1 MIIVINYNN
10 MFNSKSKITNKVLGY
25 FFINSRKKHYINEL
39 AVLLE
44 VDPGNL
50 FRKLKEL
57 EIEGVLR
64 SEMAGN
70 QRYFFLNKEYS
81 LLKEL
86 KKTYETKYGV
96 VPFLE
101 KRFGHLPKL
110 KEAYIFG
117 SFANGALSPE
127 SDIDLLLVGEHSSLA
142 AKRDILALQHSLKRE
157 INVVDITSDELK
169 RKMKQKDEFF
179 SRIFSQPIIRL
190 KLS

>member
-1 MIIVINYNN
+1 

-25 FFINSRKKHYINEL
+25 FFVNPHKRHYINEL
-39 AVLLE
+39 AILLE

-57 EIEGVLR
+57 EMEGVLK
-64 SEMAGN
+64 SEMVGN
-70 QRYFFLNKEYS
+70 QRYFFLNKEYP

-101 KRFGHLPKL
+101 KKLSNLHCHFPKL

-117 SFANGALSPE
+117 SFASGAFNPE
-127 SDIDLLLVGEHSSLA
+127 SDIDLLLVGEHSSLVV
-142 AKRDILALQHSLKRE
+142 KRDILALQHFLKRE
-157 INVVDITSDELK
+157 INIVDITPDELT
-169 RKMKQKDEFF
+169 RKIKQKDEFF
-179 SRIFSQPIIRL
+179 NRIFNQPIIKL

>member
-1 MIIVINYNN
+1 

-25 FFINSRKKHYINEL
+25 FFINPHKKHYINEL

-44 VDPGNL
+44 VDLGNL

-57 EIEGVLR
+57 ETEGVLK

-70 QRYFFLNKEYS
+70 QRYFFLNKEYY

-86 KKTYETKYGV
+86 KKTYEAKYGV

-101 KRFGHLPKL
+101 KKLSHLHCHLPKL

-117 SFANGALSPE
+117 SFANGAFNPE
-127 SDIDLLLVGEHSSLA
+127 SDIDLLLVGEHSSLV
-142 AKRDILALQHSLKRE
+142 AKRDILALQHFLKRE
-157 INVVDITSDELK
+157 INVIDITPEELK
-169 RKMKQKDEFF
+169 KKIKQKDEFF
-179 SRIFSQPIIRL
+179 SRIFNQPIIKL